1 VQGELDKETE
11 AQREKLVVAD
21 KQSEGDCEEVCD
33 PEADA
38 NIERVKSG
46 EVLVDIELL
55 TVTLWHTLAEF
66 DKERLV
72 VTDCERVAVGEFVGD
87 LDSEGDDV
95 TDRLRDNDAETQPVG
110 VEEGQPEG
118 DILALMH

>member
-1 VQGELDKETE
+1 M
-11 AQREKLVVAD
+11 
-21 KQSEGDCEEVCD
+21 
-33 PEADA
+33 
-38 NIERVKSG
+38 
-46 EVLVDIELL
+46 
-55 TVTLWHTLAEF
+55 TLWHTLAEF